1 MPVTPLQDG
10 SVLRRRSSGR
20 HRVALKLPVRL
31 GRFDGTLVDISTGS
45 ARVTHASALKVGFEM
60 PISFTLEG
68 QKFTATARVT
78 SCRVLGLGGAQG
90 GTIFESRLMYVDLP
104 EESKELLERLTA
116 Q

>member
-1 MPVTPLQDG
+1 MPVAPLKDN

-20 HRVALKLPVRL
+20 HRVVLTVPVRL

-60 PISFTLEG
+60 PISFVANGE
-68 QKFTATARVT
+68 KFTAVAKVT
-78 SCRVLGLGGAQG
+78 SCRVLGIGG
-90 GTIFESRLMYVDLP
+90 GTVFESRLAYVDLP
-104 EESKELLERLTA
+104 EESRQLLERLTA

>member
-20 HRVALKLPVRL
+20 HRVVLTVPVRL
-31 GRFDGTLVDISTGS
+31 GRFEGTLVDISTGS

-60 PISFTLEG
+60 PISFVTEG
-68 QKFTATARVT
+68 EKFTATARVT
-78 SCRVLGLGGAQG
+78 SCRVVSVGG
-90 GTIFESRLMYVDLP
+90 GTVFESRLVYADLP
-104 EESKELLERLTA
+104 AGSKAILERLTA